1 MSADQRPSSKGGGPP
16 REPYADLPDDVCD
29 WLDET
34 YTPEGV
40 GIWLNAYANADEAKR
55 ERLVRIARMDG
66 NCS

>member
-1 MSADQRPSSKGGGPP
+1 MT
-16 REPYADLPDDVCD
+16 EPYADVPADVCD

-40 GIWLNAYANADEAKR
+40 GIWLLAWARADEAHR
-55 ERLVRIARMDG
+55 ERMVQLARMDG